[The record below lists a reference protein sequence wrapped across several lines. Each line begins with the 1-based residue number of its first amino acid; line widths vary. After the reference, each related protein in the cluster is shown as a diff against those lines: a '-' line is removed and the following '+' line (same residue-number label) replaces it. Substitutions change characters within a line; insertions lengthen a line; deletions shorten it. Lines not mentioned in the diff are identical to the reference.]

1 MNLMGT
7 ILPAPR
13 VFMLCVLSHFLL
25 IANSVSA
32 EGLSVTGYLGYRVG
46 GEFEDAL
53 TQTTLKLAESESYGL
68 IVGQD
73 NGSSTQYEFLFSRQP
88 TRLTAGGP
96 VTTGVL
102 VDIDVE
108 NYLIAVKRILDRDAG
123 TFVSGMVGATRF
135 DPSSSSLTPE
145 TRFSLGIGGGLDYR
159 ISKKL
164 GFRLEGRG
172 IATLLDSSGGIF
184 CSSSVGCSVLVGG
197 SMLWQFEFITGFTF
211 KF

>member
-1 MNLMGT
+1 MGT

-46 GEFEDAL
+46 GEFEDAI
-53 TQTTLKLAESESYGL
+53 TGTTLKLAESESYGL

-88 TRLTAGGP
+88 TSLTAGGP

-135 DPSSSSLTPE
+135 DPSSSSLSPE

-159 ISKKL
+159 ISKNL

-184 CSSSVGCSVLVGG
+184 CSSSGGCSVLVGG

>member
-1 MNLMGT
+1 MGT

-46 GEFEDAL
+46 GEFEDAI
-53 TQTTLKLAESESYGL
+53 TGTTLKLAESESYGL

-88 TRLTAGGP
+88 TSLTAGGLFTP
-96 VTTGVL
+96 GVL

-135 DPSSSSLTPE
+135 DPSSSSLSPE

-159 ISKKL
+159 ISKNL

-172 IATLLDSSGGIF
+172 IATLLDSSGMMF
-184 CSSSVGCSVLVGG
+184 CSSSDGCSVFVGG